1 MIKFGGWS
9 RVEILQ
15 GPNAGWIG
23 KLIKSTELNAFHL
36 VEFSTES
43 GQIQEWFADKYVL
56 IVQGN

>member
-23 KLIKSTELNAFHL
+23 KLIESNESQDYHL

-56 IVQGN
+56 IVKGN